1 MSTLIKHSNF
11 KSMKQN
17 SIKSKS
23 NANAQKKAKAEMSAF
38 LRLLSKAK
46 EKKVEHK
53 EVFSFLT

>member
-1 MSTLIKHSNF
+1 MSTLIKYSNF

-23 NANAQKKAKAEMSAF
+23 IANAQKKAEAEMLAF

-46 EKKVEHK
+46 EKKA
-53 EVFSFLT
+53 